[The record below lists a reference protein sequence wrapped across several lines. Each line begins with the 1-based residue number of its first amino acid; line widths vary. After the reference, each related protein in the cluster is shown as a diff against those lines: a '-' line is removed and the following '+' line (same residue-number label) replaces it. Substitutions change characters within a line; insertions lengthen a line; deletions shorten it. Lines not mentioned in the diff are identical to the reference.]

1 LEEVSFLSS
10 KVSSFE
16 ETMSSIRPL
25 TIEIAKLKE
34 EKDTL
39 LILLGEKEEQLE
51 HMAVDMKE
59 IKELYHDEMK
69 RLVEKWAT

>member
-16 ETMSSIRPL
+16 EDMTSIKPL

-34 EKDTL
+34 QKDTL

-51 HMAVDMKE
+51 HMAQDMKE
-59 IKELYHDEMK
+59 IKELYHEEMK
-69 RLVEKWAT
+69 RLVEKWVT